1 MILIIYFNPKLILTL
16 TLNLTTP
23 PWQVRMSEA
32 ETEADPI
39 VPKLYDSTEEGKK
52 VYRNK
57 AAGTANTIVCPRRE
71 VHPPLS
77 LSDNNNTFNPKLIL
91 M

>member
-1 MILIIYFNPKLILTL
+1 
-16 TLNLTTP
+16 
-23 PWQVRMSEA
+23 MSEL

-57 AAGTANTIVCPRRE
+57 AAGQNHGDGDVRVALFRRIADP
-71 VHPPLS
+71 HA
-77 LSDNNNTFNPKLIL
+77 
-91 M
+91 

>member
-1 MILIIYFNPKLILTL
+1 
-16 TLNLTTP
+16 
-23 PWQVRMSEA
+23 MSEA